1 MKNPRYHMNI
11 GGASIILLIAV
22 FGLTVFAVLSI
33 RASYKERQMAQKNRE
48 AVEAYYEADARAE
61 EIFAQVAN
69 KWEDAGRVGS
79 AQAVLD
85 ALKLSEEM
93 EAKVAEN
100 EISFQVDVDHNRVLY
115 VSLGLDKGGCSVLH
129 WKLVSGTSGSYGE
142 SIDLWDGGFTE

>member
-69 KWEDAGRVGS
+69 K
-79 AQAVLD
+79 
-85 ALKLSEEM
+85 
-93 EAKVAEN
+93 
-100 EISFQVDVDHNRVLY
+100 
-115 VSLGLDKGGCSVLH
+115 
-129 WKLVSGTSGSYGE
+129 
-142 SIDLWDGGFTE
+142 

>member
-85 ALKLSEEM
+85 A
-93 EAKVAEN
+93 KVAEN